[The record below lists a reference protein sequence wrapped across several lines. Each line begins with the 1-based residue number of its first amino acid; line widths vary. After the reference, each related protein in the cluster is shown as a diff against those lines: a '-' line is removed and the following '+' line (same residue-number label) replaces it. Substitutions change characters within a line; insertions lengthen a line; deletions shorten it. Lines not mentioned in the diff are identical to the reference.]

1 MRSLKKIIR
10 KNTFGINRSNTG
22 KFLHNLRFSPYF
34 YIVKKWSIMLFQ
46 ESLRVLSLHQKL
58 IGVATGINQI
68 SNIQL
73 KTESI
78 QIPFEN
84 RKIRYQSTSNFS
96 NIRSLMKI
104 KEEIKNRFFEML
116 PVSNPNLSYENR
128 PKKLGELNLIL
139 VKTLKSG

>member
-1 MRSLKKIIR
+1 
-10 KNTFGINRSNTG
+10 
-22 KFLHNLRFSPYF
+22 
-34 YIVKKWSIMLFQ
+34 MLFQ

-139 VKTLKSG
+139 VKT